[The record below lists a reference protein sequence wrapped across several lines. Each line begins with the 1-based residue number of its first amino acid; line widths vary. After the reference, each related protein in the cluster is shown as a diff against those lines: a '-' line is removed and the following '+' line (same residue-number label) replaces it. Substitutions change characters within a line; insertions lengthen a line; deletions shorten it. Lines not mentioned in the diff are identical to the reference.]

1 MSAYSATEPHGVAP
15 ERRAELHRGLITVS
29 IMLATIMQAL
39 DTTIANV
46 ALPYMQGSLS
56 AAQDQ
61 IAWVLT
67 SYIVAA
73 AIATP
78 MTGWL
83 VARFGRKRVFLVA
96 VAGFTVT
103 SMLCGAA
110 MTLSQIVLFRMLQGV
125 FGAALVPLSQAVLL
139 DINPPQKHGS
149 AMAIWGAGIMVGPI
163 MGPTLGGWLTDAY
176 NWRWVFYINLPIGIL
191 AFLGILFFVHET
203 ERDRKRYFDLFGF
216 AMLSLALGSLQ
227 MMLDRGEQKDWF
239 GSTEIVIEA
248 ALAAIGLWVFVVH
261 TATTDRPFFHLS
273 AFRDRNFV
281 TGFLLMFISSAVMYA
296 TLALLPALLAML
308 DYPVVTTGLVI
319 SPRGIATMLGMIL
332 VGKLMGRIDMRLIL
346 AVGFSVTAFSLWQMT
361 WYSPDM
367 DWRPIVIAGITQG
380 AGLGF
385 VFVPLSTVAFST
397 LPSHL
402 RTEGTAIFNLL
413 RNIGG
418 SMGISISET
427 MLDRHIQANHA
438 SIGEHV
444 SELNRVMPWA
454 DPQHMWSL
462 NSVTGLMQLDQ
473 IVNLQASM
481 IAYLDDFMLMTI
493 VCLMALPLVPL
504 LRPVRH
510 KPVESGD
517 TPTAAALD

>member
-1 MSAYSATEPHGVAP
+1 MSAFTTTASAPPH
-15 ERRAELHRGLITVS
+15 RAELHRGLITVS

-83 VARFGRKRVFLVA
+83 VGRFGRKRVFLIA
-96 VAGFTVT
+96 VAGFTVA
-103 SMLCGAA
+103 SMLCGIAA
-110 MTLSQIVLFRMLQGV
+110 TLSQMVLFRLMQGV
-125 FGAALVPLSQAVLL
+125 FGAALVPLSQSVLL

-191 AFLGILFFVHET
+191 AFLGILLFVHET
-203 ERDRKRYFDLFGF
+203 ERDTKRSFDLFGF
-216 AMLSLALGSLQ
+216 AMLSLAVGSLQ
-227 MMLDRGEQKDWF
+227 MLLDRGEQKDWF
-239 GSTEIVIEA
+239 GSPEIVIEA
-248 ALAAIGLWVFVVH
+248 ALALVGLWVFIVH
-261 TATTDRPFFHLS
+261 TATAERPFFHL
-273 AFRDRNFV
+273 ALFRDRNFV
-281 TGFLLMFISSAVMYA
+281 GGVVLMFLSSAVMYA
-296 TLALLPALLAML
+296 TLALLPEMLTLLN
-308 DYPVVTTGLVI
+308 YPVTTTGFVI
-319 SPRGIATMLGMIL
+319 SPRGFSTMLGMI
-332 VGKLMGRIDMRLIL
+332 VVGRILGRMDIRLIL
-346 AVGFSVTAFSLWQMT
+346 GIGFAVTGFSLWQMT
-361 WYSPDM
+361 AYSPEM

-380 AGLGF
+380 LGLGF

-397 LPSHL
+397 LSPHV
-402 RTEGTAIFNLL
+402 RTEGTAVFSLL

-418 SMGISISET
+418 SIGISISET
-427 MLDRHIQANHA
+427 LFDQHVQANHA
-438 SIGEHV
+438 SLAEA
-444 SELNRVMPWA
+444 LTPFNRVMSWA
-454 DPQHMWSL
+454 DPLHMWSL
-462 NSVTGLMQLDQ
+462 DSVSGMMQLDQ
-473 IVNLQASM
+473 IVNFQAAM
-481 IAYLDDFMLMTI
+481 IAYLDDFKLMMI
-493 VCLMALPLVPL
+493 VCLLALPLVL
-504 LRPVRH
+504 LLQPTHRRPIQQ
-510 KPVESGD
+510 GD